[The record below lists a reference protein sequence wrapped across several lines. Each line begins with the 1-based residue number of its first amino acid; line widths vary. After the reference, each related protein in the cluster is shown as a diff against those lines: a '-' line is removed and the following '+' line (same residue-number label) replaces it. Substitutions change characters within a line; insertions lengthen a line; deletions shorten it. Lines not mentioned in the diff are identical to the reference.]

1 MSDFAENTLFPKP
14 FTAKKKKNLRHFSP
28 TVSCTRLRRIQELIK
43 SHGNS
48 GPKLDGILCILGV
61 DGRYNSG
68 SKHLLNYLLFG
79 FCELLTSE
87 ISGGKITDEEL
98 EDVVVLVKAASV
110 HVYCNPL
117 NYPYLLRYIAH
128 WRNLQLHCLNK
139 EEYDDNERAEEFKIT
154 SFISMVQGCEHIGIQ
169 YGEPSLG
176 EKQPQFD
183 PFILEKWPLI
193 QAYAFEDFGS
203 GGFFTMKH
211 KVIDVSGHLNSM
223 YGSLDPA
230 IVQNLIHETLPLF
243 ERHFKSVVTNIDAE
257 SQSELLKVTERT
269 LSEPIVSYFTH
280 GHIAD
285 KENSKRST
293 ADCQPFVL
301 LGSHS
306 SRQNIKTSDRE
317 SSLNSNTTVG
327 NSGTNGNS
335 AKHLVCFAVDPKGI
349 LKCAR
354 TYFLQNGFV
363 PISITDIGETSS
375 LRHSKDLRLLIDLYL
390 LAIDA
395 VMKGVETFSKTS
407 DWQKSFSAV
416 LSELKSGLEKRKIE
430 LMKSSFLSHNVE
442 FSVDA
447 CDSLGRVVNLRN
459 DKPHLAIKRV
469 CLYLFDIP
477 SVEHPGCTLGSVVF
491 GETFLDS
498 TIMKLVPGSMSESNR
513 NSSFLLLTENIPRF
527 VSWQGGG
534 KEKEMS
540 KQMEAFAKSKSDSEV
555 LGKQLIYCGQV
566 FVASPVNR
574 WEAGC
579 LYIYQQGFL
588 FVHARLG
595 VVLLPTSKLSR
606 LQFQDM
612 GDTSRIALLVLTYH
626 PSIIDNLPPH
636 LLTEHSYLV
645 LAFTSDSHLYR
656 QLYADVIHLWKD
668 NQLPSFPPF
677 ETVTDLPE
685 YLHESLSCL
694 EKQHLHVSSANEEF
708 LPSLKSFLR
717 HLSVSSSFGEKPL
730 QAEDLQILL
739 GDNPY
744 GPRKQLQDFELLL
757 TVLTGAPQSGK
768 DSLCQALMA
777 LAKENSK
784 WLVWQ
789 RPEDNSGPFD
799 PKVLQDSLATMLSSQ
814 RRLHTSGKRPRVIIV
829 TPGFTDVMDVVRAVK
844 THPDAEVAKCL
855 RIGAVTCCMDPL
867 NCFRE
872 NRLTLPKLLEQCAQ
886 GWVNNVVFTRCL
898 ESQNPQLSLIQ
909 TLVRGCNPD
918 VAFILARGG
927 EVTRTPDVELILS
940 DSAFEECS
948 MVQKRLLMCPGWSLG
963 LFPSGAAEPPVSEI
977 KVPFYAPLQKSIFA
991 ANLKAL
997 HGPISLKEIRQT
1009 GAVLSLQ
1016 GRVCFSE
1023 EGPHKEVRVKWAR
1036 LNGVLR
1042 MNTVENATAIPR
1054 PPTTKSQRNGHMNQ
1068 APEYYIIF
1076 TGFNLDEQALRDWL
1090 KTCCKPAPIKEKL
1103 KTRKD
1108 LSKDE
1113 LTKISS
1119 AHKFDPLPPGWFYN
1133 GLHFVSLNGEKD
1145 YSHPLLE
1152 TFIESYLMQINE
1164 EIKRRNLIVD
1174 RTPKVDIFT
1183 RP

>member
-1 MSDFAENTLFPKP
+1 
-14 FTAKKKKNLRHFSP
+14 
-28 TVSCTRLRRIQELIK
+28 V
-43 SHGNS
+43 
-48 GPKLDGILCILGV
+48 
-61 DGRYNSG
+61 Y
-68 SKHLLNYLLFG
+68 SKF
-79 FCELLTSE
+79 
-87 ISGGKITDEEL
+87 
-98 EDVVVLVKAASV
+98 
-110 HVYCNPL
+110 
-117 NYPYLLRYIAH
+117 
-128 WRNLQLHCLNK
+128 
-139 EEYDDNERAEEFKIT
+139 
-154 SFISMVQGCEHIGIQ
+154 
-169 YGEPSLG
+169 
-176 EKQPQFD
+176 
-183 PFILEKWPLI
+183 
-193 QAYAFEDFGS
+193 
-203 GGFFTMKH
+203 
-211 KVIDVSGHLNSM
+211 
-223 YGSLDPA
+223 
-230 IVQNLIHETLPLF
+230 
-243 ERHFKSVVTNIDAE
+243 
-257 SQSELLKVTERT
+257 
-269 LSEPIVSYFTH
+269 
-280 GHIAD
+280 
-285 KENSKRST
+285 
-293 ADCQPFVL
+293 
-301 LGSHS
+301 
-306 SRQNIKTSDRE
+306 
-317 SSLNSNTTVG
+317 
-327 NSGTNGNS
+327 
-335 AKHLVCFAVDPKGI
+335 I
-349 LKCAR
+349 LKCSR

-363 PISITDIGETSS
+363 PISLTDIGETSS

-407 DWQKSFSAV
+407 DWQKSFSTV
-416 LSELKSGLEKRKIE
+416 LSELKSGLEKKKIE

-477 SVEHPGCTLGSVVF
+477 SIEHPGCTLGSVVF

-498 TIMKLVPGSMSESNR
+498 TIMKLVPGSMSESNH

-534 KEKEMS
+534 KEKGMS
-540 KQMEAFAKSKSDSEV
+540 KQIEAFAKSKCDSEV

-579 LYIYQQGFL
+579 LYIYRQGFL

-612 GDTSRIALLVLTYH
+612 GDARRMALLVLTYH
-626 PSIIDNLPPH
+626 PSIMDNLPPH

-645 LAFTSDSHLYR
+645 LAFTSGSHVYR

-717 HLSVSSSFGEKPL
+717 HMSVSSSFGEKPL

-744 GPRKQLQDFELLL
+744 GPRKQLQEFELLL

-814 RRLHTSGKRPRVIIV
+814 RRLHTSGKRPRVLIL

-844 THPDAEVAKCL
+844 THPDAGVAKCL
-855 RIGAVTCCMDPL
+855 RIGAVTCCVDPL

-918 VAFILARGG
+918 VAFILAKGG

-1009 GAVLSLQ
+1009 GAVHSLQ

-1023 EGPHKEVRVKWAR
+1023 EGPHREVRVKWAR

-1042 MNTVENATAIPR
+1042 MNSVENATAIPR
-1054 PPTTKSQRNGHMNQ
+1054 PPTTKSQRNGDMNK

-1164 EIKRRNLIVD
+1164 EIKRRNLMVD
-1174 RTPKVDIFT
+1174 HTPKVDIFT

>member
-1 MSDFAENTLFPKP
+1 MP
-14 FTAKKKKNLRHFSP
+14 FKDLNFSEA
-28 TVSCTRLRRIQELIK
+28 R
-43 SHGNS
+43 
-48 GPKLDGILCILGV
+48 V

-98 EDVVVLVKAASV
+98 EDFVVLVKAASV

-193 QAYAFEDFGS
+193 QAYAFEDFG
-203 GGFFTMKH
+203 
-211 KVIDVSGHLNSM
+211 
-223 YGSLDPA
+223 
-230 IVQNLIHETLPLF
+230 
-243 ERHFKSVVTNIDAE
+243 
-257 SQSELLKVTERT
+257 
-269 LSEPIVSYFTH
+269 
-280 GHIAD
+280 
-285 KENSKRST
+285 RST

-306 SRQNIKTSDRE
+306 SRQNITTSDRE
-317 SSLNSNTTVG
+317 SSLNNNTTVG
-327 NSGTNGNS
+327 NSGINGNS
-335 AKHLVCFAVDPKGI
+335 AQHLVCFAVDPKGI

-363 PISITDIGETSS
+363 PISLTDIGETSS

-416 LSELKSGLEKRKIE
+416 LSELKSGLEKKKIE

-459 DKPHLAIKRV
+459 DKPHLAIKR
-469 CLYLFDIP
+469 
-477 SVEHPGCTLGSVVF
+477 
-491 GETFLDS
+491 
-498 TIMKLVPGSMSESNR
+498 
-513 NSSFLLLTENIPRF
+513 
-527 VSWQGGG
+527 GGG
-534 KEKEMS
+534 KEKGMS
-540 KQMEAFAKSKSDSEV
+540 KQIEAFAKSKCDSEV

-574 WEAGC
+574 WEAD
-579 LYIYQQGFL
+579 LALFYFQPPNYQGSSFKIW
-588 FVHARLG
+588 R
-595 VVLLPTSKLSR
+595 
-606 LQFQDM
+606 M
-612 GDTSRIALLVLTYH
+612 ALLVLTYH
-626 PSIIDNLPPH
+626 PSIMDNLPPH

-645 LAFTSDSHLYR
+645 LAFTSGSHVYR

-668 NQLPSFPPF
+668 NQLSSFPPF

-694 EKQHLHVSSANEEF
+694 EKEHLHVSSANEEF

-717 HLSVSSSFGEKPL
+717 HMSVSSSFGEKPL

-744 GPRKQLQDFELLL
+744 GPRKQLQEFELLL

-777 LAKENSK
+777 LAKENSNFARFSCHNAVEPATPSHQWEK
-784 WLVWQ
+784 AA
-789 RPEDNSGPFD
+789 SSYFD
-799 PKVLQDSLATMLSSQ
+799 SRDGSTMLSS
-814 RRLHTSGKRPRVIIV
+814 R
-829 TPGFTDVMDVVRAVK
+829 DV
-844 THPDAEVAKCL
+844 
-855 RIGAVTCCMDPL
+855 L
-867 NCFRE
+867 NH
-872 NRLTLPKLLEQCAQ
+872 
-886 GWVNNVVFTRCL
+886 
-898 ESQNPQLSLIQ
+898 
-909 TLVRGCNPD
+909 
-918 VAFILARGG
+918 
-927 EVTRTPDVELILS
+927 RTPDVELILS

-963 LFPSGAAEPPVSEI
+963 LFPSGAAEPPVSEGQFI
-977 KVPFYAPLQKSIFA
+977 VSRGVFA
-991 ANLKAL
+991 
-997 HGPISLKEIRQT
+997 SL
-1009 GAVLSLQ
+1009 
-1016 GRVCFSE
+1016 
-1023 EGPHKEVRVKWAR
+1023 
-1036 LNGVLR
+1036 
-1042 MNTVENATAIPR
+1042 
-1054 PPTTKSQRNGHMNQ
+1054 
-1068 APEYYIIF
+1068 
-1076 TGFNLDEQALRDWL
+1076 
-1090 KTCCKPAPIKEKL
+1090 APIKEKL

-1113 LTKISS
+1113 LTKISFS
-1119 AHKFDPLPPGWFYN
+1119 RYAALLL
-1133 GLHFVSLNGEKD
+1133 GLAYG
-1145 YSHPLLE
+1145 Y
-1152 TFIESYLMQINE
+1152 
-1164 EIKRRNLIVD
+1164 RRNEYLKPIAA
-1174 RTPKVDIFT
+1174 REKEAEAAQAKERAELEAIRKAEAAKIPLF
-1183 RP
+1183 